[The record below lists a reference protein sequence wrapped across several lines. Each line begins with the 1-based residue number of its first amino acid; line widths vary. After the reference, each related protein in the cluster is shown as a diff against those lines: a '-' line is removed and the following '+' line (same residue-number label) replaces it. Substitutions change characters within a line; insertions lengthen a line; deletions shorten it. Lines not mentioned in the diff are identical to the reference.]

1 MPITEDQTR
10 VYELLTNIGIKLITG
25 ISCNVAFWYILITVI
40 NAKTPLQAWTL
51 TVLDAILGGTMFML
65 VSHYFPALKALRK
78 KPAVRTGGRH

>member
-25 ISCNVAFWYILITVI
+25 LSCNVAFWYILVTII

-51 TVLDAILGGTMFML
+51 TILDAILGGTMFIL
-65 VSHYFPALKALRK
+65 VSHYFPAFKALK
-78 KPAVRTGGRH
+78 KKSPARTSNMP